1 MTGVTRNHAAIVEA
15 LQLIADDMQAD
26 GGGLCPNHRAEAE
39 GWAILVDCYAVDE
52 PTAPDV
58 WIAIHCI
65 MALARTATDAESL
78 RILRDWL
85 TPGYRGQSTAQL
97 IARSMAWSREASS
110 NRQTVLEVLGELAD
124 AVDRDSDGRP
134 DADDLRAELEEVRAE
149 LAELKAERMEP
160 TLSGF
165 GWVRDPTASMLAFAR
180 AVASFVRLYPMR
192 AMDPIDTLEKVS
204 AARSAIARRL
214 P

>member
-1 MTGVTRNHAAIVEA
+1 MTITRNFQAITEA
-15 LQLIADDMQAD
+15 LDRCAPHMDE
-26 GGGLCPNHRAEAE
+26 GGLYPNHRAEVL
-39 GWAILVDCYAVDE
+39 GWTLLADGC
-52 PTAPDV
+52 APDAPDAADV
-58 WIAIHCI
+58 WMAVHII
-65 MALARTATDAESL
+65 MGLTRTAADAESL

-110 NRQTVLEVLGELAD
+110 NRQTVLEVLGDLAD
-124 AVDRDSDGRP
+124 DVERDADGRP
-134 DADDLRAELEEVRAE
+134 DADALRAELEEVRIE
-149 LAELKAERMEP
+149 LADLKAERMQP
-160 TLSGF
+160 TLSTF
-165 GWVRDPTASMLAFAR
+165 DWVRNPTASMRAFAR

-192 AMDPIDTLEKVS
+192 CSAPLESLEKVA